1 MSALPLLL
9 TIAGYAFIA
18 LGLYGLGS
26 LLARF
31 LRIG

>member
-1 MSALPLLL
+1 MSALTILL
-9 TIAGYAFIA
+9 TIAGYGFIA